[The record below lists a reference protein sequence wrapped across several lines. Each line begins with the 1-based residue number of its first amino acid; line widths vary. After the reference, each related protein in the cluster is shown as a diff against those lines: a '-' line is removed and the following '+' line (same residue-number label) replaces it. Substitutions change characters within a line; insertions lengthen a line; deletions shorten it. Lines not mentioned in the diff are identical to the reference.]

1 MNRYPSDC
9 PTGPCRRGGRAW
21 SLPNVIKEEEV
32 EGKSKDEEEIQ
43 DGLVVEEVM
52 MVNFSLVPF
61 LLVSFPCSSCCKI
74 FPAKNK
80 LSNHIVDMPN
90 DLTSCIIC

>member
-1 MNRYPSDC
+1 MNIYPSDC

-21 SLPNVIKEEEV
+21 SLSNVIKEEEEKKEEV
-32 EGKSKDEEEIQ
+32 EGKSKDEELIQ

-61 LLVSFPCSSCCKI
+61 LLVSFP
-74 FPAKNK
+74 
-80 LSNHIVDMPN
+80 
-90 DLTSCIIC
+90 